1 MGVLLCNS
9 ENATSNYLAHHGVLG
24 MSWGKKNG
32 PPYPL
37 NASGKAALRKQKR
50 DARALK
56 KLQRQQRKQQKRE
69 IEEERRQELNR
80 TLDEKRKAK
89 MQRDKERIMRSAS
102 ANELAKYKGLWTN
115 DELRYI
121 AERLRLEQNI
131 SSYQKEITPKLDQLD
146 RLTKKVERVATY
158 GERGIKAWNVFAK
171 LVNAVRDSEGKEGKE
186 GHLPV
191 IGEKK
196 NKDKENKNKD
206 NNN

>member
-1 MGVLLCNS
+1 MPVMDGIA
-9 ENATSNYLAHHGVLG
+9 ATQEI
-24 MSWGKKNG
+24 
-32 PPYPL
+32 
-37 NASGKAALRKQKR
+37 RKIEVEDHKPHLPIIAVT
-50 DARALK
+50 ARA
-56 KLQRQQRKQQKRE
+56 
-69 IEEERRQELNR
+69 
-80 TLDEKRKAK
+80 
-89 MQRDKERIMRSAS
+89 MFGDKERIMRSAS